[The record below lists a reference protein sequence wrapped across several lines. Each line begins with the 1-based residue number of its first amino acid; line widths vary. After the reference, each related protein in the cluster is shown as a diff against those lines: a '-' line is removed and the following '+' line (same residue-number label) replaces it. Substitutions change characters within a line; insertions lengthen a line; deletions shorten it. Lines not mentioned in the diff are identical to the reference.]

1 MIIEVRLSACSVS
14 DRVSE
19 FSGGFNPSSSVVFSS
34 LYLGSLFIISFG
46 NDPDDDPDDN
56 LDNIISL
63 SSAIWCF
70 IRLSWVFTNSGVMG
84 ASGNFVSSGWV
95 NSSVVLAQ
103 LYMLPQSINIIN
115 K

>member
-1 MIIEVRLSACSVS
+1 MIVIIIEVRLFSFVVS
-14 DRVSE
+14 GKVSE
-19 FSGGFNPSSSVVFSS
+19 LSGGFSPSSSMYFSC

-46 NDPDDDPDDN
+46 SDPDDN

-70 IRLSWVFTNSGVMG
+70 IWLYWVFANSGVKED
-84 ASGNFVSSGWV
+84 SGNLVSSGWV

-103 LYMLPQSINIIN
+103 SYMLTQSINIIS

>member
-46 NDPDDDPDDN
+46 NDPNDN
-56 LDNIISL
+56 LDSIISL

-70 IRLSWVFTNSGVMG
+70 IWLYWVFANSGVKG
-84 ASGNFVSSGWV
+84 ASGNLVSSGWV

-103 LYMLPQSINIIN
+103 SYMLTQSINIIS